1 MIRVLLADDQALVRA
16 GFRMLLESADDITI
30 VGEAPNGGS
39 AVALARELRPDV
51 VLMDLSM
58 PEVDGLTATRRIT
71 TDPQLA
77 AVRVVVLTTFDDDE
91 HVFGALR
98 AGASGFLVKDVEP
111 EELLQGVRVVA
122 RGDALLAPSVT
133 RSLIEAFTSGSGPV
147 PAPAGSGPGGT
158 AGRGRGNL
166 HRPAALAPGVASL
179 TEREREIVALVAA
192 GLSNDEIAA
201 ELVVSPLTA
210 KTHVSHAMI
219 KLGARDRAQ
228 LVVLAYES
236 GLAQPGHP

>member
-30 VGEAPNGGS
+30 VGEAANGGR

-51 VLMDLSM
+51 VLMDLGM

-71 TDPQLA
+71 ADPELA
-77 AVRVVVLTTFDDDE
+77 SVKVVVLTTFDDDE

-98 AGASGFLVKDVEP
+98 AGAYGFLVKDVEP

-133 RSLIEAFTSGSGPV
+133 RSLIAAFTARGARAGAQPSGY
-147 PAPAGSGPGGT
+147 PASDMSQHPGI
-158 AGRGRGNL
+158 
-166 HRPAALAPGVASL
+166 AAL
-179 TEREREIVALVAA
+179 TEREREVVTLVAA
-192 GLSNDEIAA
+192 GLSNDEIAVK
-201 ELVVSPLTA
+201 LVVSPLTA
-210 KTHVSHAMI
+210 KTHVSRSMI

-228 LVVLAYES
+228 LVVLAYEN
-236 GLAQPGHP
+236 GLVEPGGR